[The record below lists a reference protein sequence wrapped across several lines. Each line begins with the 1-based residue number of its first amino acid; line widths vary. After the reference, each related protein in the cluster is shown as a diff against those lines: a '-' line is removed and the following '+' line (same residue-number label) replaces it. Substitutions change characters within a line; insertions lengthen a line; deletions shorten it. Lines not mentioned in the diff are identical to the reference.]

1 MKGGKSNMPTI
12 TLSVPEDL
20 KQEMDEFKEMN
31 WSEVAR
37 AAIRQKLTELALFKA
52 MVGKS
57 KLSEKEAEEFSLKLG
72 RKVKKSMHEKF
83 KKLHPSAF

>member
-52 MVGKS
+52 IVGKS

>member
-1 MKGGKSNMPTI
+1 MPTI

-20 KQEMDEFKEMN
+20 KREMDEFKEMN

-37 AAIRQKLTELALFKA
+37 AAIRQKLAELALFKTI
-52 MVGKS
+52 VGKS
-57 KLSEKEAEEFSLKLG
+57 KLSDKEAEKLSLELG
-72 RKVKKSMHEKF
+72 RKVNKSMHEKL